1 MLTKCSEPAT
11 REAEERVPP
20 QILGPHDP
28 SVLQQ
33 SSWKEEHDEDPW
45 LGAPEEASPPEDSV
59 HLYLKEMG
67 AVPLLNRE
75 GEVRLARRMEGGNR
89 RVWKTLSRT
98 PWLWEKLFRLDEELS
113 ENQRGLRSLL
123 NLETGD
129 DALSARKRAQAGLHK
144 KLILVAS
151 LVREFEKLAARKHSS
166 AHAGVAVRRRGI
178 CRRARCKV
186 AISRAIRDIPF
197 HSDAWRGFTV
207 EFLDTAQELL
217 GAEKKRARCPQGRD
231 RGVGDGKLGKISRR
245 RAEIGMT
252 AAEIQCTQQQI
263 RAGQAQAEQAKTALV
278 EANLRLV
285 ISVAK
290 KYLNRGLHLLDLV
303 QEGNIGLMR
312 AAEKFDYH
320 RGFKFSTYAY
330 WWIRQA
336 VTRALADQSRPVR
349 LPVHI
354 NEQLNK
360 FVRAVRQLEKELG
373 HPPTHQEIAQRM
385 EVSVKQVETLR
396 RVSRRPFSLET
407 PVSRDGNGTLGDLL
421 EDRNLSSPTEQVV
434 ASDLGA
440 KTAQVLARLSPKEE
454 KVIRMRFGIGCDD
467 EHTLEEIGREF
478 GLTRERIRQIEANA
492 LEGLRD
498 SRRAPLLRQL
508 LAAKS

>member
-1 MLTKCSEPAT
+1 M
-11 REAEERVPP
+11 EAEERVPP
-20 QILGPHDP
+20 QTLGPQDR

-33 SSWKEEHDEDPW
+33 SAWKEEHDEDPSW
-45 LGAPEEASPPEDSV
+45 GAPEEASPPEDSV
-59 HLYLKEMG
+59 RLYLKEIG

-89 RVWKTLSRT
+89 RVRKTLSRT
-98 PWLWEKLFRLDEELS
+98 PWLWKKVLRLDEELS

-123 NLETGD
+123 DLETGNGS
-129 DALSARKRAQAGLHK
+129 LSARKRAQAGLHK
-144 KLILVAS
+144 KLILVAR

-166 AHAGVAVRRRGI
+166 SHAGVAVRRRGI

-186 AISRAIRDIPF
+186 AIARAIRDIPF
-197 HSDAWRGFTV
+197 HPDAWRGFAV
-207 EFLDTAQELL
+207 EFLDTAQDLL

-231 RGVGDGKLGKISRR
+231 RGVSDGKLGEISRC

-252 AAEIQCTQQQI
+252 AAEIRCTQQQI

-290 KYLNRGLHLLDLV
+290 KYVNRGLHLLDLV

-354 NEQLNK
+354 NEQVNK

-373 HPPTHQEIAQRM
+373 HAPINQEIAQRM
-385 EVSVKQVETLR
+385 EMTVQRVETLR

-407 PVSRDGNGTLGDLL
+407 PVGRDGQGALGDLL
-421 EDRNLSSPTEQVV
+421 EDRRLSSPTEQAV

-454 KVIRMRFGIGCDD
+454 KVIRMRFGVGCDD

-478 GLTRERIRQIEANA
+478 GLTRERIRQIEAKA

-508 LAAKS
+508 LASKS

>member
-1 MLTKCSEPAT
+1 M
-11 REAEERVPP
+11 R
-20 QILGPHDP
+20 
-28 SVLQQ
+28 
-33 SSWKEEHDEDPW
+33 
-45 LGAPEEASPPEDSV
+45 
-59 HLYLKEMG
+59 LYLKKMG

-75 GEVRLARRMEGGNR
+75 GEVRLARRMEGSNR
-89 RVWKTLSRT
+89 RVRRTLSRT
-98 PWLWEKLFRLDEELS
+98 PWLWKKVLRLDEELS

-123 NLETGD
+123 DLETGD
-129 DALSARKRAQAGLHK
+129 DALSARKRTQAGLHK
-144 KLILVAS
+144 RLILVAR
-151 LVREFEKLAARKHSS
+151 LVREFETLAARRHSS
-166 AHAGVAVRRRGI
+166 SHVSVAVRRRGI

-197 HSDAWRGFTV
+197 HPDAWRGFAV

-217 GAEKKRARCPQGRD
+217 GAEKKRARSRQRRS
-231 RGVGDGKLGKISRR
+231 RGVGGGKLGKISRC

-290 KYLNRGLHLLDLV
+290 KYVNRGLHLLDLV

-354 NEQLNK
+354 NEQVNK

-373 HPPTHQEIAQRM
+373 HAPINQEIAQRM
-385 EVSVKQVETLR
+385 EMTVQRVETLR

-407 PVSRDGNGTLGDLL
+407 PVGRDGQGALGDLL
-421 EDRNLSSPTEQVV
+421 EDRRLSSPTEQAV

-454 KVIRMRFGIGCDD
+454 KVIRMRFGIGFDD
-467 EHTLEEIGREF
+467 EHTLEDIGRAF
-478 GLTRERIRQIEANA
+478 GLTRERIRQIEAQA

-508 LAAKS
+508 LASKS